1 MANPIAKIKRKL
13 SMTPEKRKI
22 FFNSNW
28 QLMDKFLRL
37 GINLIVSI
45 WIARYLGPEQFG
57 QYNFA
62 ISFVTI
68 IAAVVP
74 LGLANIIVKELVEHP
89 DNKNEILGTVST
101 LRMVSGLIAFAITV
115 ALAFAIPGQD
125 AMVRWSIIIIA
136 ANMLFQPLDVIS
148 QWFDSTV
155 EAKYAVYAKGIA
167 FLMTSVMKVLLIVF
181 HSSLIWFA
189 ASYALELILG
199 YLFLLFTQ
207 MKRVSLTRWSF
218 NWKLGK
224 RLTNSSWPLIVAGI
238 STIIYLK
245 IDQVMLSY
253 MINDTAVGIYAV
265 AARLSEVWY
274 VIPTVV
280 AASYFPSMIK
290 NKKLGPAVYHAELQK
305 LYNLLFWFALAI
317 CIAVTLMAKPV
328 ISILYGKAYLESISI
343 LVIHVWACLFIFM
356 RAALNKWIISEG
368 LYRFELISQVMGALT
383 KIIINLI
390 LIPLFGGMGA
400 AVGTVFAFIVS
411 SYAFTFM
418 FKETR
423 VSGMMMSKT
432 LISPITALISRLK
445 AGKAK
450 LSTNQE

>member
-1 MANPIAKIKRKL
+1 MANAIAKIKNKF

-74 LGLANIIVKELVEHP
+74 LGLANIIVKELVQDP
-89 DNKNEILGTVST
+89 GNKDEILGTVST
-101 LRMVSGLIAFAITV
+101 LRLCSGVIAFAITIV
-115 ALAFAIPGQD
+115 LAFMIPGQD
-125 AMVRWSIIIIA
+125 PMVRWSIVIIA

-167 FLMTSVMKVLLIVF
+167 FAITSVMKVLLIVF

-207 MKRVSLTRWSF
+207 RKKISLTKWTF
-218 NWKLGK
+218 NWELGK

-290 NKKLGPAVYHAELQK
+290 NKQLGPEVYKAELQK
-305 LYNLLFWFALAI
+305 LYNLLFWFALCI
-317 CIAVTLMAKPV
+317 CIVVTLMAKPV
-328 ISILYGKAYLESISI
+328 ISILYGQEYIESIGI

-368 LYRFELISQVMGALT
+368 MYRFELISQVMGAVT
-383 KIIINLI
+383 KIIVNLI
-390 LIPLFGGMGA
+390 LIPLFGGVGA
-400 AVGTVFAFIVS
+400 AIGTVLAFIVS
-411 SYAFTFM
+411 SYAFTFL

-423 VSGMMMSKT
+423 VSGVMMSKT
-432 LISPITALISRLK
+432 LISPVTAIIAKLRP
-445 AGKAK
+445 GKAK
-450 LSTNQE
+450 LPANQE